1 MSSSSL
7 PDKIGSLR
15 VVEGEFGL
23 VLRRIRRVMD
33 ERARELHPDLS
44 APSYW
49 IMAALNERGPT
60 RAADLVEAFG
70 LDKGAVSRYV
80 AHLVS
85 LEFILKERDPQD
97 GRAQLLKVT
106 DLGRQRLEAVVAKGR
121 SDVAAKFAGW
131 SEVDLQTFA
140 TLLQRY
146 NATADRTGAP
156 STKRS

>member
-1 MSSSSL
+1 MSPSSV

-23 VLRRIRRVMD
+23 VLRRIRRVMY
-33 ERARELHPDLS
+33 ERARGLHPDMS

-60 RAADLVEAFG
+60 RAADLVETFG

-85 LEFILKERDPQD
+85 LEFIVKERDPQD
-97 GRAQLLKVT
+97 GRAQLLNLT

-121 SDVAAKFAGW
+121 SDVATKFAGW
-131 SEVDLQTFA
+131 SEVDLHTFA

-146 NATADRTGAP
+146 NATADRSSVP
-156 STKRS
+156 SSRRS

>member
-1 MSSSSL
+1 M

-33 ERARELHPDLS
+33 ERARGLHPDLS

-60 RAADLVEAFG
+60 RAADLVETFG

-85 LEFILKERDPQD
+85 LEFIVKERDPQD
-97 GRAQLLKVT
+97 GRAQLLNLT

-121 SDVAAKFAGW
+121 SDVATKFAGW
-131 SEVDLQTFA
+131 SEVDLHTFA

-146 NATADRTGAP
+146 NATADRSSVP
-156 STKRS
+156 SSRRS

>member
-1 MSSSSL
+1 
-7 PDKIGSLR
+7 
-15 VVEGEFGL
+15 
-23 VLRRIRRVMD
+23 
-33 ERARELHPDLS
+33 
-44 APSYW
+44 
-49 IMAALNERGPT
+49 MAALNERGPT

>member
-1 MSSSSL
+1 M

-33 ERARELHPDLS
+33 ERARGLHPDLS

-60 RAADLVEAFG
+60 RAGDLVETFG

-85 LEFILKERDPQD
+85 LEFIVKERDPQD
-97 GRAQLLKVT
+97 GRAQLLNLT

-121 SDVAAKFAGW
+121 SDVATKFAGW
-131 SEVDLQTFA
+131 SEVDLHTFA

-146 NATADRTGAP
+146 NATADRSSVP
-156 STKRS
+156 SSRRS